1 MSVIEEFE
9 KEFDSEEIEMLVLI
23 KSGCSGAA
31 VYDNMLRPSV
41 DFLASF
47 DLETGTLLK
56 ETGRI
61 EWMIKNEK
69 NRKGWGYDFQQ
80 FGIYHIKVK
89 KCISKKLKPYQME
102 LLNNRYML
110 IDIIEDNVTN
120 ADLEKLQEYY
130 ARPVTIENELGV
142 FELNREFSWFEGEI
156 DWDGIEVSV
165 FMETDEEGGDSAIR
179 AITALLEFANN
190 FKELDKRYR
199 IFAAKQLT
207 ELANDWLESDE
218 ESELDEISQEMFT
231 KRIEMSEMIFSSS
244 GELTLYYN
252 DDDMFWGHSIEIDI
266 DVSGKAIDAN
276 IVG

>member
-1 MSVIEEFE
+1 
-9 KEFDSEEIEMLVLI
+9 
-23 KSGCSGAA
+23 
-31 VYDNMLRPSV
+31 
-41 DFLASF
+41 
-47 DLETGTLLK
+47 
-56 ETGRI
+56 
-61 EWMIKNEK
+61 MI
-69 NRKGWGYDFQQ
+69 Y
-80 FGIYHIKVK
+80 
-89 KCISKKLKPYQME
+89 
-102 LLNNRYML
+102 
-110 IDIIEDNVTN
+110 VTN